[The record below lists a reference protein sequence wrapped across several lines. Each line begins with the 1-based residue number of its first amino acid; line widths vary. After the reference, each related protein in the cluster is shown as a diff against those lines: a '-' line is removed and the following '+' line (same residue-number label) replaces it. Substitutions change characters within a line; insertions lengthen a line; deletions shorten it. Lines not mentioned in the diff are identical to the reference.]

1 MRLTFEEGTLLLRD
15 YEEGDPVPPAF
26 VWDARVDLWRAQ
38 ACFYRDILEHLRRD
52 NRPLTNTAPR
62 YNRLDLALE
71 SSTKA
76 HPHQRESLEGWHRND
91 RRGVVVLPTGSGKSR
106 VGLMA
111 IAEVQRSTLVIAPTI
126 DLMNQWYDLL
136 CDAFDS
142 EVGLLGGGYHEVRDL
157 TVSTYDS
164 AYMHM
169 ERYGNRFGLIVF
181 DEVHHLPGEVFSHAA
196 EMAIAPCRLG
206 LTATPER
213 ADGRH
218 VLLDSLVGPTVY
230 EKGIRDLCGDYLA
243 EYKVER
249 RQVQMVAE
257 ERSAYETSHAEYR
270 SFLASKNIK
279 LGSLQ
284 GWRHFVRLST
294 RSSAGRRAMLA
305 YRRHRKIA
313 LGTIS
318 KLRVLED
325 ILKTHPRDH
334 VLIFTNDNET
344 VYEISRSFLIPA
356 ITHQTRTR
364 ERREILQDF
373 NAGVCLALV
382 TSKVLNEGVNIPDA
396 NVAVVLSGS
405 ATIREHV
412 QRLGRI
418 LRRRRG
424 KEALLYEVISTDTV
438 EDRIS
443 ARRRRHPAYAEPS
456 S

>member
-1 MRLTFEEGTLLLRD
+1 
-15 YEEGDPVPPAF
+15 
-26 VWDARVDLWRAQ
+26 
-38 ACFYRDILEHLRRD
+38 
-52 NRPLTNTAPR
+52 
-62 YNRLDLALE
+62 
-71 SSTKA
+71 
-76 HPHQRESLEGWHRND
+76 
-91 RRGVVVLPTGSGKSR
+91 
-106 VGLMA
+106 
-111 IAEVQRSTLVIAPTI
+111 
-126 DLMNQWYDLL
+126 
-136 CDAFDS
+136 
-142 EVGLLGGGYHEVRDL
+142 
-157 TVSTYDS
+157 
-164 AYMHM
+164 
-169 ERYGNRFGLIVF
+169 
-181 DEVHHLPGEVFSHAA
+181 
-196 EMAIAPCRLG
+196 
-206 LTATPER
+206 
-213 ADGRH
+213 
-218 VLLDSLVGPTVY
+218 
-230 EKGIRDLCGDYLA
+230 
-243 EYKVER
+243 
-249 RQVQMVAE
+249 
-257 ERSAYETSHAEYR
+257 
-270 SFLASKNIK
+270 
-279 LGSLQ
+279 
-284 GWRHFVRLST
+284 
-294 RSSAGRRAMLA
+294 MLA